1 MTICI
6 ILSSCLCITNSHA
19 QTLTYRQINEEIL
32 FAPEFEAYKYGR
44 RTDENGVGKIQ
55 LQTEE
60 PKTFKKDIWEE
71 VSAGGE
77 WSTHYFAYIPEK

>member
-1 MTICI
+1 MKSHLLTICV

-44 RTDENGVGKIQ
+44 RTDENGVGKA
-55 LQTEE
+55 
-60 PKTFKKDIWEE
+60 KTDIKM
-71 VSAGGE
+71 
-77 WSTHYFAYIPEK
+77 TTKFF